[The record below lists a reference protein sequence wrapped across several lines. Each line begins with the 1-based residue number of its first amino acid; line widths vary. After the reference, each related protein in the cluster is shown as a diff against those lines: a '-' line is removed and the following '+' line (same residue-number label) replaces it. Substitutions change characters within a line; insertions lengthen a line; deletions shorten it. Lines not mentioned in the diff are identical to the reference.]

1 MKKISLF
8 LLSSLSLIS
17 VFSNQQNNTLD
28 TQDQQEII
36 SIKDYLP
43 NQEIEGFSDELK
55 NLLIE
60 AITLLSKNLENIS
73 ENTTQNL
80 EIKEMYKLLK
90 DNSIN
95 LRLITQI
102 APYKTRQVIK
112 DESQNIQEQ
121 QQQEL
126 DNTQKQ
132 YNELENSNNEN
143 DVPHQQDFNAGI
155 LKLKLLVENNELFK
169 NYWNTYLV
177 AAQEILNSWFSSEE
191 FQKLTQ
197 VFQAQGIYVDI
208 MVNILIDTISSSDES
223 MNDIISSVNSN

>member
-8 LLSSLSLIS
+8 LLTSLSLIS
-17 VFSNQQNNTLD
+17 VFSNEQNNILSSG
-28 TQDQQEII
+28 DQQEII
-36 SIKDYLP
+36 SIKNYLP
-43 NQEIEGFSDELK
+43 NQEIEEFSDELK

-73 ENTTQNL
+73 ENATQNL

-90 DNSIN
+90 ENSIN

-132 YNELENSNNEN
+132 YNELENSNNQN
-143 DVPHQQDFNAGI
+143 DLAQQQDINAGI
-155 LKLKLLVENNELFK
+155 VKLKVLVENNELFK

-208 MVNILIDTISSSDES
+208 MVNILIDTIASSDAS

>member
-143 DVPHQQDFNAGI
+143 DVPQQQDFNAGI

>member
-43 NQEIEGFSDELK
+43 NQEIEWFSDELK

-143 DVPHQQDFNAGI
+143 DVPQQQDFNAGI